1 MKCLF
6 KTSCYF
12 AIRRKSKSTKWLCQ
26 EPRTIV
32 LIICLQFW
40 SRSSLHIFSQ
50 HFTCFWKVF
59 FFFSFFS
66 ETWNN
71 PISDAIKATGQKS
84 SAECC
89 KIQHLMPRSMIMPKI
104 TNKRKKWKFSGI
116 LKFRLLLVLVLN
128 RPIRITLLKILISLS
143 FLLRYNLVVCQ
154 CEISNLLNSFCFC
167 CCCCYFEWLQ
177 CYQNLKKK

>member
-1 MKCLF
+1 MIVPGAQDHC
-6 KTSCYF
+6 TDNMP
-12 AIRRKSKSTKWLCQ
+12 AILKQ
-26 EPRTIV
+26 V
-32 LIICLQFW
+32 
-40 SRSSLHIFSQ
+40 FSAP
-50 HFTCFWKVF
+50 FFPNILLVFGRFF

-116 LKFRLLLVLVLN
+116 LKFRLLLVPVLN
-128 RPIRITLLKILISLS
+128 RPITITLLKILISLS